1 MSINFP
7 NNPSVGEKYIFNNT
21 TYEWDGTKWA
31 STISVTGSEFS
42 GDYDDLA
49 NKPTIPTN
57 NNELT
62 NGAGFIT
69 GVSTFSGNY
78 NDLSSKPTIP
88 TNNNQLTNGA
98 GFITDTVTGDFSVSG
113 AVSIGGTLTY
123 EDVTN
128 IDSVGLIT
136 ARSGISADNTILVNR
151 TGSTQTAFQATLS
164 GVTKV
169 NIEAGGSATF
179 DGGGSFGTSLDIGSY
194 NNGGATTNGVR
205 LYGGSSNG
213 QVLVSTTATGNTA
226 VAKFGSNIQLDA
238 DGSASFGGGNLTISS
253 GGWLQTVDEISSD
266 RSAGN
271 VFRGKE
277 SGTTTST
284 ITAAGAATFAGD
296 VFSGASRVNPGNGV
310 GSYLAATNG
319 VLATT
324 SGSVPVFRGYVNG
337 TGTPTSS
344 IKNDGSITSEGSA
357 TFATTGTFGDP
368 STSNSNAGVIL
379 NAFANSTNGWINA
392 YRGGV
397 RLFQN
402 DGNTTTPTVEIVA
415 ADGSATFASNII
427 LDTVAGTT
435 GEVFSVKVG
444 GTEKIRF
451 NGTGSATFASDIDLT
466 DSTVDVYSQTT
477 NAASKTIQTFSDIG
491 GTKVEKVAIFADGR
505 AVFGG
510 VNVNANLTPTSG
522 TSIEN
527 FYTTNGGVIQAF
539 DRDNNNL
546 EPLQVRGSNWSIAF
560 DGSATFGTTT
570 AATSRNITMS
580 ASTGDAGIQITGVNS
595 GTNVYI
601 TNTPGSTAATYIGN
615 TNNRNLNFVV
625 GGNVS
630 TKMIIDSSGNVTLSS
645 DAPYLTLSD
654 NGNQWIRGSSSLGTI
669 QFATGNSERLR
680 ITSAGSIGIGNDG
693 SFGLYTGTNDRNL
706 ILGTGSGSNGIQL
719 YCSTTGYGGI
729 YFGDTN
735 SGTARYS
742 GYVEYKND
750 GNFLRF
756 ATQEVERA
764 RIDSAGVFLVGKT
777 SDTYANQGVRLH
789 PSSDA
794 HFTRNDGNVVAIR
807 RNTSDGTL
815 IDFWRDGTS
824 VGNITVSSGTVSL
837 TGAHLSRWT
846 QLPGNAE
853 RTEIL
858 MGTVLSN
865 LDEMCEWTDEEN
877 I

>member
-1 MSINFP
+1 M
-7 NNPSVGEKYIFNNT
+7 
-21 TYEWDGTKWA
+21 
-31 STISVTGSEFS
+31 
-42 GDYDDLA
+42 
-49 NKPTIPTN
+49 
-57 NNELT
+57 
-62 NGAGFIT
+62 
-69 GVSTFSGNY
+69 
-78 NDLSSKPTIP
+78 
-88 TNNNQLTNGA
+88 
-98 GFITDTVTGDFSVSG
+98 
-113 AVSIGGTLTY
+113 SIGGTLTY

-169 NIEAGGSATF
+169 NIEAGGSATFDATVKSTTFDNTTNAADAHGFRLENDPSNNISQFDLQVSTDRPDNYEAFHLYQGTAKKITYFTDGSASF

-491 GTKVEKVAIFADGR
+491 GTKAEKVAIFADGR

-510 VNVNANLTPTSG
+510 VNVNANLTPTTG
-522 TSIEN
+522 TSIEA
-527 FYTTNGGVIQAF
+527 FYSPSGGVIQAF

-669 QFATGNSERLR
+669 QFATGNSER
-680 ITSAGSIGIGNDG
+680 
-693 SFGLYTGTNDRNL
+693 
-706 ILGTGSGSNGIQL
+706 
-719 YCSTTGYGGI
+719 
-729 YFGDTN
+729 
-735 SGTARYS
+735 
-742 GYVEYKND
+742 
-750 GNFLRF
+750 
-756 ATQEVERA
+756 A

-794 HFTRNDGNVVAIR
+794 HFTRNDGNVIAIR

-877 I
+877 IQLNRMKVSDVEGDRNVAGVFQDWDDDDETYTNDFHCAMTGDFVIRIAQGVTVTRGDLLISAGDGTAKPQDDDIIRSKTVAKVTSTNVSKTYSDGSYCVPCVLMAC

>member
-1 MSINFP
+1 M
-7 NNPSVGEKYIFNNT
+7 
-21 TYEWDGTKWA
+21 
-31 STISVTGSEFS
+31 
-42 GDYDDLA
+42 
-49 NKPTIPTN
+49 
-57 NNELT
+57 
-62 NGAGFIT
+62 
-69 GVSTFSGNY
+69 
-78 NDLSSKPTIP
+78 
-88 TNNNQLTNGA
+88 
-98 GFITDTVTGDFSVSG
+98 
-113 AVSIGGTLTY
+113 SIGGTLTY

-169 NIEAGGSATF
+169 NIEAGGSATFDATVKSTTFDNTTNAADAHGFRLENDPSNNISQFDLQVSTDRPDNYEAFHLYQGTAKKITYFTDGSASF

-491 GTKVEKVAIFADGR
+491 GTKAEKVAIFADGR

-510 VNVNANLTPTSG
+510 VNVNANLTPTTG
-522 TSIEN
+522 TSIET
-527 FYTTNGGVIQAF
+527 FYSPSGGVIQSF

-546 EPLQVRGSNWSIAF
+546 EPLQIRGSNWSIAF

-669 QFATGNSERLR
+669 QFATGNSER
-680 ITSAGSIGIGNDG
+680 
-693 SFGLYTGTNDRNL
+693 
-706 ILGTGSGSNGIQL
+706 
-719 YCSTTGYGGI
+719 
-729 YFGDTN
+729 
-735 SGTARYS
+735 
-742 GYVEYKND
+742 
-750 GNFLRF
+750 
-756 ATQEVERA
+756 A

-877 I
+877 IQLNRMKVSDVEGDRNVAGVFQDWDDDDETYTNDFHCAMTGDFVIRIAQGVTVTRGDLLISAGDGTAKPQDDDIIRSKTVAKVTSTNVSKTYSDGSYCVPCVLMAC